1 MQDNN
6 PTRTHRKFASDC
18 IESHMNSVLKVSGI
32 RYIWFGIHV
41 RRFRSFV
48 LALQCLLL
56 AIRIVRLC
64 KSIVSMLLLSSRWH
78 HHRTHP
84 WARDAYQLVA
94 GPRPHSRVWAPVR
107 CRHRHDCWLDA
118 LAALAVYPLRWTSVP
133 CEACA

>member
-18 IESHMNSVLKVSGI
+18 IESHMHSVLKVSGI

-64 KSIVSMLLLSSRWH
+64 KSIVSMYNSNLLDGIIMIVLTLGQG
-78 HHRTHP
+78 THINWWQVP
-84 WARDAYQLVA
+84 GPTAGYGHPFDADTATIA
-94 GPRPHSRVWAPVR
+94 G
-107 CRHRHDCWLDA
+107 
-118 LAALAVYPLRWTSVP
+118 
-133 CEACA
+133 